1 MFLNLKDNTC
11 LNPLILYNKHHC
23 RGSVDSCNNHMETQ
37 VAVGSAEVTSTKA
50 AQRLL
55 LFMKSHIDLIKL
67 LLISRVF
74 YHSWEE
80 FIP

>member
-1 MFLNLKDNTC
+1 LKLTDNACSKPEMF
-11 LNPLILYNKHHC
+11 YNKPHC
-23 RGSVDSCNNHMETQ
+23 RGCVDSRNNHRKTRA
-37 VAVGSAEVTSTKA
+37 AVGDAEVTSATA

-55 LFMKSHIDLIKL
+55 LFTKSHIDLIKL

>member
-1 MFLNLKDNTC
+1 MCGQLKQSQ
-11 LNPLILYNKHHC
+11 K
-23 RGSVDSCNNHMETQ
+23 TQ
-37 VAVGSAEVTSTKA
+37 VAVGSAEVSSATP

-55 LFMKSHIDLIKL
+55 LFTKSHIDLIKL